1 MGQAKR
7 YRDAIVGANLRES
20 LLPQDAIA
28 RAVRD
33 GVVARAAG
41 LGLAGGLCGF
51 HAAVGRVVLLERFGI
66 ASRLSAGDFQR
77 RVTPQVV
84 HSYAGRGGRID
95 AASGACHVWLTLAGS
110 GATVDF
116 DAWEEPVRYDA
127 TDRPHGPWT
136 APRPDYYWVGPGDR
150 APGLEAVRPD
160 RDAAAVVE
168 ARLSRPAERRFIAA
182 ACTDA
187 LHRLGSRAA

>member
-7 YRDAIVGANLRES
+7 HRDASMGAALRES
-20 LLPQDAIA
+20 RLPKEAVA
-28 RAVRD
+28 RAVRE
-33 GVVARAAG
+33 GVVVRATG

-51 HAAVGRVVLLERFGI
+51 HAAVGRAVLLERFGI
-66 ASRLSAGDFQR
+66 ASRLVAGDFQR
-77 RVTPQVV
+77 RVTPHVV
-84 HSYAGRGGRID
+84 HSYVGRTGRID
-95 AASGACHVWLTLAGS
+95 AASGACHVWLVLADF

-127 TDRPHGPWT
+127 TTRPHGPWT
-136 APRPDYYWVGPGDR
+136 APRPDFYWVGPGDR

-160 RDAAAVVE
+160 PDATAIVE

-182 ACTDA
+182 ACADA
-187 LHRLGSRAA
+187 LDLIGRRAA